1 MDQFL
6 RRALRDVRAMGV
18 VTFGVSLSAITASDG
33 KNKDD
38 KKSRKQNSAALDCQ
52 DGHKS
57 VSLNEGPAMR

>member
-6 RRALRDVRAMGV
+6 RRARRDVRAMGV

-38 KKSRKQNSAALDCQ
+38 KKSRKQNNSALDLQ
-52 DGHKS
+52 MAANLGPGTVLSS
-57 VSLNEGPAMR
+57 V